1 MDKKIIKGLI
11 DEKLEVI
18 QEQFSIIREYEGKI
32 PIIELDLIMASIRD
46 LYEFILGLQLENMG
60 GAMLKTSPKKEPP
73 EAAPPPAPVT
83 VEMPEKEEIQEP
95 VIEKVETPVE
105 VVTPTIEPAAPV
117 RLSSGILSM
126 EPVTHEE
133 PVTREEP
140 VTETPPVEKF
150 EPYIPEPTVSPVA
163 QPLPPAPTTPETPV
177 PPAPQSPPGSAPVTE
192 AGHDHNQPHEKY
204 QRITFDLFSEG
215 AQNTLADRLREGQEK
230 RIADKLQENK
240 VIDLRTTI
248 GINDKFLFI
257 NELFEGNMRIYD
269 EAVQKLNASTNL
281 AQADLLMLD
290 LKIVYNWDSESPTV
304 KKFVEL
310 VRKKF

>member
-32 PIIELDLIMASIRD
+32 PIIEIDLIMTSIRD
-46 LYEFILGLQLENMG
+46 LYELVLSLQLENVSGVM
-60 GAMLKTSPKKEPP
+60 PKPAPKP
-73 EAAPPPAPVT
+73 EVPKVTPPPAPVIA
-83 VEMPEKEEIQEP
+83 EEIPPPVKETVKKPVAEVPPAVEP
-95 VIEKVETPVE
+95 V
-105 VVTPTIEPAAPV
+105 APV
-117 RLSSGILSM
+117 RLSHGIISM
-126 EPVTHEE
+126 EPVTEE
-133 PVTREEP
+133 EQINVS
-140 VTETPPVEKF
+140 PPPEKF
-150 EPYIPEPTVSPVA
+150 EPFIADPPVISYEPPAMEPPKPE
-163 QPLPPAPTTPETPV
+163 PPAPE
-177 PPAPQSPPGSAPVTE
+177 PPAPPAVAADETP
-192 AGHDHNQPHEKY
+192 DRNQPHEKY

-215 AQNTLADRLREGQEK
+215 SGNTLADRFREGKEK

-240 VIDLRTTI
+240 IIDLRTTI

-269 EAVQKLNASTNL
+269 EAIQKLNAGTTM
-281 AQADLLMLD
+281 AQADMLLLD

-310 VRKKF
+310 VRRKF